1 MARLLPYERRQRR
14 TRFPTGG
21 NAEDAR
27 LVQRLS
33 AGDDTALV
41 AIMDRYG
48 AAILSFASRMVGDK
62 YLAEEIT
69 QDTMLKVWQQAGSF
83 RMDGHLRAWLFRV
96 ARNNAIDYM
105 RKKRPVLEEL
115 GTSMPATG
123 QRPESEAER
132 TWLSGQLGASLMEL
146 PLAYREV
153 IDLRYFHQMGYH
165 EISHILQ
172 IPVGTVKSRISYALN
187 RLTKIL
193 REKGVDSSLVIDA

>member
-1 MARLLPYERRQRR
+1 M
-14 TRFPTGG
+14 
-21 NAEDAR
+21 
-27 LVQRLS
+27 QRLS
-33 AGDDTALV
+33 AGDESALV

-48 AAILSFASRMVGDK
+48 AAIMAFSARLVGDR

-105 RKKRPVLEEL
+105 RKKRPVMEEL
-115 GTSMPATG
+115 GPSMPSNG
-123 QRPESEAER
+123 LRPEREAER
-132 TWLSGQLGASLMEL
+132 TWLAGELGASLVEL

-153 IDLRYFHQMGYH
+153 IVLRYFHQMGYH
-165 EISHILQ
+165 EISQILQ

-193 REKGVDSSLVIDA
+193 RDKGVDASLIVDA